1 MLSQKVTFSYFLW
14 PIIISLFKYIPQ
26 LFIHSST
33 DGNLGCFHSL
43 AIVNNAAMNIGVH
56 ILFQIS
62 VVKFFGYIL
71 RSGISGS
78 MHAVAKGKISIF
90 FF

>member
-33 DGNLGCFHSL
+33 DGNLGCLHSL
-43 AIVNNAAMNIGVH
+43 DIVNNASMNLGVH
-56 ILFQIS
+56 IFFRIS
-62 VVKFFGYIL
+62 VSRFFG
-71 RSGISGS
+71 
-78 MHAVAKGKISIF
+78 
-90 FF
+90 